1 MKFGNNN
8 QDVEILFVDASIEIM
23 GTTHD
28 QKKNYTPFVF
38 VTDCSIHFQA
48 LKYEKVDNN
57 KPSTLCAT
65 MDSQNEQNNAQLCHK
80 FILDLGCTEHM
91 VSENIKL
98 DDAHSVSSL
107 VKFRNNGILQAA
119 HVEKLI

>member
-1 MKFGNNN
+1 
-8 QDVEILFVDASIEIM
+8 
-23 GTTHD
+23 
-28 QKKNYTPFVF
+28 
-38 VTDCSIHFQA
+38 
-48 LKYEKVDNN
+48 
-57 KPSTLCAT
+57 
-65 MDSQNEQNNAQLCHK
+65 MDGQNEQNNAQLCHK

-107 VKFRNNGILQAA
+107 VKFGNNEILQAA